1 MSSIKKAIVYKDIK
15 ELFSSKQ
22 VYIPI
27 IIVPL
32 FFSLLMPS
40 MLVFGAKYGN
50 SSIDGLDKILNQLPA
65 NLNLNSNPQKIIYTA
80 LNYLLPSLFLII
92 PVMSSSVIGA
102 SSIVGEKERK
112 TLETLLYTPINLK
125 ELFLSKV
132 IGILIPSYII
142 TLISSVL
149 FGIILNIG
157 GLMYFDKLIFPNMK
171 WIVLLLWLC
180 PSVTILSLIVVVL
193 ASAKASTFQESQ
205 QVVSL
210 IIIPIILLVVGQS
223 TGLFLL
229 NTFSMFLLGAF
240 IFIVDLFL
248 LKIISKSFKIEKLI

>member
-22 VYIPI
+22 VYLPI

-32 FFSLLMPS
+32 FFSVLMPS
-40 MLVFGAKYGN
+40 ILVFSAKYGN
-50 SSIDGLDKILNQLPA
+50 SNIDGLDKILNQLPA
-65 NLNLNSNPQKIIYTA
+65 NLNLKSNPQKIIYTA

-142 TLISSVL
+142 TLISSIL

-157 GLMYFDKLIFPNMK
+157 GVMYFDKLIFPNMK